1 MGQQYKYDFSVVM
14 AVYNVEPYL
23 REAVESLVHQTIGF
37 SRIQLIMVDDGSTDK
52 SGEICDEYLEKFPE
66 NVVVIHKENGGVS
79 SARNAGLNHIKGR
92 YLNFMDS
99 DDKFAIDA
107 FQKVLAFFSKH
118 RTETDVVAVPLIFFD
133 GQKGEHPQN
142 RKFRLDSD
150 LLDLFEN
157 TDITNFNASASFVI
171 TKSVG
176 GLTFDERLTIAED
189 AKYMMAVLLKKM
201 KLGLVADTC
210 YYYRKRSSGEK
221 SATQSSIRKREW
233 YLPSLKYFS
242 RWALDTAK
250 QQYGAVPRFIQNEVM
265 YDLQWKIR
273 LPEIPAGVLSEN
285 EKKEFKKYLLDITC
299 KIDDEV
305 IKNQKRLYVEH
316 FVYLFRR
323 KYDREPELNIVEA
336 ELGNRDIELRIGN
349 VSVGSTSVM
358 RSFFEFLS
366 YDSEKDCFVIEGY
379 HILVGLE
386 GHRVSPYLEIN
397 GKQII
402 CLEVDRSQKAMK
414 ILGDTVTQ
422 ISGFRA
428 EIPSKIFMGRIVSG
442 IIVDGVSVIRKNIGF
457 GRFFPVSS
465 VYNNAYAL
473 CKGRMVVFRRKALE
487 ISPKPGKIH
496 TLVQECRFLK
506 EIWRKNLLG
515 GRKAVFGRLYYNLMK
530 LFKRRKLWLIS
541 DRIMKADD
549 NGEALFC
556 YLRKHTPK
564 NTRIVFAI
572 NKNSPDY
579 KRIAEIGPC
588 VSAMSFHH
596 KLLHLLCDVNISA
609 QADWVTVNPFE
620 GHSEALRDLL
630 THQRFVF
637 LQHGITKDDISG
649 WLNRYEKDISGFVTA
664 AYREYKSIVE
674 GDYAYP
680 ASRIWLTGF
689 PRYDRLYHN
698 EEKVVTVMPTWRQ
711 YLMSGINGREGTWNP
726 SEGYAQSEYCLFYNK
741 LLNSKR
747 LLNALDHYG
756 YRLQFFPHPNTQ
768 PAIHCFHR
776 NEKVVFLP
784 LNSSYR
790 DVYARSQLV
799 VTDYS
804 SAVFDFAYLRKPVL
818 YCQFDRERVF
828 AGEHVTRQGYFDYE
842 KDGFGEV
849 TYDLDSLVDL
859 IIWYVKNGCMLK
871 DLYRKRI
878 DDFFAFND
886 QNSCKRVTEKIL
898 AMPDKE

>member
-1 MGQQYKYDFSVVM
+1 MDQYRYDFSVVM
-14 AVYNVEPYL
+14 AVYNVEKYL
-23 REAVESLVHQTIGF
+23 REAVESLIKQTIGF
-37 SRIQLIMVDDGSTDK
+37 SHIQLIMVNDGSTDG
-52 SGEICDEYLEKFPE
+52 SGAICDEYAKQYPK

-79 SARNAGLNHIKGR
+79 SARNAGLEFIEGR

-99 DDKFAIDA
+99 DDKFSANA
-107 FQKVLAFFSKH
+107 FQKVLAFFNKH
-118 RTETDVVAVPLIFFD
+118 ITETDVVAVPMMFFD
-133 GQKGEHPQN
+133 GAKGEHPQN
-142 RKFRLDSD
+142 RKFRLGPDV
-150 LLDLFEN
+150 LDLFEN
-157 TDITNFNASASFVI
+157 PDITNFCTNSSFVI

-210 YYYRKRSSGEK
+210 YYYRKRSSGEE
-221 SATQSSIRKREW
+221 SAVQSSIRKREW

-242 RWALDTAK
+242 RWALDTAAQK
-250 QQYGAVPRFIQNEVM
+250 FGTPPRFIQNEVM

-273 LPEIPAGVLSEN
+273 LPKIPSGIISEN
-285 EKKEFKKYLLDITC
+285 EEKEFKNYLLDIAC
-299 KIDDEV
+299 EIDDGV
-305 IKNQKRLYVEH
+305 IKNQNRLYVEH
-316 FVYLFRR
+316 FVYLLRR
-323 KYDREPELNIVEA
+323 KYDREPELNVVET
-336 ELGNRDIELRIGN
+336 ESGNKDIELRFGN
-349 VSVGSTSVM
+349 VSVGFASFM
-358 RSFFEFLS
+358 RSIFEFLS

-379 HILVGLE
+379 HVLVGLE
-386 GHRVSPYLEIN
+386 GHKVRSFLNIDGE
-397 GKQII
+397 QMT
-402 CLEVDRSQKAMK
+402 CQEVDRSQKAMR

-428 EIPSKIFMGRIVSG
+428 EIPPKMFKGRIVSG
-442 IIVDGVSVIRKNIGF
+442 IIVDGVSVIRTNIGF
-457 GRFFPVSS
+457 GSFFPVSS

-473 CKGRMVVFRRKALE
+473 CKDRMIVFKRKALE
-487 ISPKPGKIH
+487 ISPKPARTHLLAKESRLIA
-496 TLVQECRFLK
+496 
-506 EIWRKNLLG
+506 EIWRKNYLG
-515 GRKAVFGRLYYNLMK
+515 ARKAVFGRCYYHLMK
-530 LFKRRKLWLIS
+530 LFKRRKLWIIS

-549 NGEALFC
+549 NGEAFFR
-556 YLRKHTPK
+556 YLRKHTPE
-564 NTRIVFAI
+564 NTKIVFAI
-572 NKNSPDY
+572 SKKSPDY
-579 KRIAEIGPC
+579 KRMAEIGPC
-588 VSAMSFHH
+588 VNAMSFHH
-596 KLLHLLCDVNISA
+596 KLLHLICDVNISA

-768 PAIHCFHR
+768 PAIHCFYR
-776 NEKVVFLP
+776 NERVVFLP

-898 AMPDKE
+898 AMPNKE

>member
-66 NVVVIHKENGGVS
+66 NVVVIHKENGRQA
-79 SARNAGLNHIKGR
+79 SARNAGIPYIKGK
-92 YLNFMDS
+92 YVSFMDP
-99 DDKFAIDA
+99 DDTLNPDAMEKVRAFLDRHKETDICCIPMYFFGKQTGSHSLNYKFA
-107 FQKVLAFFSKH
+107 KGTRVVNL
-118 RTETDVVAVPLIFFD
+118 TEEENAAC
-133 GQKGEHPQN
+133 
-142 RKFRLDSD
+142 
-150 LLDLFEN
+150 LLLSA
-157 TDITNFNASASFVI
+157 ASAFYRAD
-171 TKSVG
+171 TAKRMR
-176 GLTFDERLTIAED
+176 FDTELYHAED
-189 AKYMMAVLLKKM
+189 AKENLRLLM
-201 KLGLVADTC
+201 ERPILGLVADTK
-210 YYYRKRSSGEK
+210 YNYRKHGNSTIDRAAFRALSY
-221 SATQSSIRKREW
+221 TP
-233 YLPSLKYFS
+233 YLKNFS
-242 RWALDTAK
+242 CWALDRAEK
-250 QQYGAVPRFIQNEVM
+250 KYGTIPRFVQHAVM
-265 YDLQWKIR
+265 YDLQWK
-273 LPEIPAGVLSEN
+273 LKQNKAPEGVLNEQ
-285 EKKEFKKYLLDITC
+285 EKKEYYKLLIDTACRIDDDVILQQKSIWNDMKIYLLAKKYGTG
-299 KIDDEV
+299 
-305 IKNQKRLYVEH
+305 
-316 FVYLFRR
+316 
-323 KYDREPELNIVEA
+323 PELKPDRMNDQNL
-336 ELGNRDIELRIGN
+336 ELCFGERAVAAVSEMKTVLEFIRIDRKN
-349 VSVGSTSVM
+349 SACI
-358 RSFFEFLS
+358 L
-366 YDSEKDCFVIEGY
+366 EGY
-379 HILVGLE
+379 HIVYGIKE
-386 GHRVSPYLEIN
+386 EDIKPYLLAN
-397 GKQII
+397 GKMIPCETI
-402 CLEVDRSQKAMK
+402 NRDREATRFHEEKINEVIGFKGTVPLTDRRLEIGTLLKVRQFPVK
-414 ILGDTVTQ
+414 
-422 ISGFRA
+422 
-428 EIPSKIFMGRIVSG
+428 
-442 IIVDGVSVIRKNIGF
+442 RKNHIPGK
-457 GRFFPVSS
+457 FFPVCT
-465 VYNNAYAL
+465 VYKNAYS
-473 CKGRMVVFRRKALE
+473 LE
-487 ISPKPGKIH
+487 QDCMITMEKTHLIVGKRPLLPQLIH
-496 TLVQECRFLK
+496 RECLLLA
-506 EIWRKNLLG
+506 EIWKKNRLG
-515 GRKAVFGRLYYNLMK
+515 GRKAVGGRLYYHLLNP
-530 LFKRRKLWLIS
+530 FKRKQLWLIS

-549 NGEALFC
+549 NGEALFR
-556 YLRKHTPK
+556 YLRKNPPE
-564 NTRIVFAI
+564 NTRVVFAVS
-572 NKNSPDY
+572 KKSADY
-579 KRIAEIGPC
+579 ERMKKVGPC
-588 VSAMSFHH
+588 VDAMSFRH

-680 ASRIWLTGF
+680 ASQIWLTGF